1 MAGNEISAM
10 SWQRPAAGLEGIGNF
25 HMASNI
31 EEPRLKK
38 PEENPLSNANLPGGL
53 FTHPGVC

>member
-1 MAGNEISAM
+1 MGWSK
-10 SWQRPAAGLEGIGNF
+10 PAAGLEAIGNS

-31 EEPRLKK
+31 DAEPIKK
-38 PEENPLSNANLPGGL
+38 ENPLSNANLPGGI